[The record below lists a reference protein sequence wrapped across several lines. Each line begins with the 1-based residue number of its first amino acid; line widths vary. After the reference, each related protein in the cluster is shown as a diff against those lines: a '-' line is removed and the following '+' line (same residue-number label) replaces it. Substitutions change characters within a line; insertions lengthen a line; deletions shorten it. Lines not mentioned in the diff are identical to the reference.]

1 MAPDASAVLGSP
13 QEAGTFLSPKGLMKK
28 MATQSAGRMAGGLIG
43 SAAGNVGMVRG
54 DKEEAA
60 TPAFGQLGYLAVTAD
75 DVALVRAKRGA
86 MKPKIVDEVVG
97 RKPRNEVQSVDYDKG
112 SLKGELKIHFADG
125 SRWEFEI
132 PKVHNK
138 TTEAVIRALAPAG

>member
-43 SAAGNVGMVRG
+43 SAAGNAGMIRG
-54 DKEEAA
+54 GEEPG
-60 TPAFGQLGYLAVTAD
+60 TPVFGQLGYLAVTAE

-86 MKPKIVDEVVG
+86 MKPKIVDEVVV
-97 RKPRNEVQSVDYDKG
+97 RKPRNEVQSVDYEKG